1 MEINEQGFFVV
12 QPGET
17 ITITVTAID
26 TEYMAAFP
34 PAPSCTSWSRIIGP
48 EGNTESRQFVAPAS
62 GFECSLVITFDFESD
77 AAGDFPPNAK
87 YEVNIA
93 GSAGGSFNARPVVPP
108 PVRNRDFEF
117 HVL

>member
-26 TEYMAAFP
+26 TKYMAAFP
-34 PAPSCTSWSRIIGP
+34 PAPSCTFWSSINGP
-48 EGNTESRQFVAPAS
+48 AGNTESRQFVATAS
-62 GFECSLVITFDFESD
+62 GSKCFVVVTFDFQPG

-87 YEVNIA
+87 YEVNVA
-93 GSAGGSFNARPVVPP
+93 GSAGGSFNDFPVEPP
-108 PVRNRDFEF
+108 PLRSREYEF
-117 HVL
+117 QVL